1 MESDNKLFLL
11 DAYAL
16 IYRAYYAFIKNPRI
30 NSKGFNTSAIL
41 GFVNTLEE
49 VLKKENPT
57 HIGVAFDP
65 SGPTF
70 RHEADANYKATRK
83 GMPEELAQQMPVM
96 KQVLAAMSVP
106 CYELA
111 GYEADDLIGTI
122 SRKCQAAGW
131 DCVIVTGDKDSLQLI
146 TDRTKVK
153 LVSTRMGQT
162 TTKDMTPET
171 FREQYGFDPIHMI
184 DLKALMGDT
193 SDNIPGVPGVGEKTA
208 MALVQEYGAI
218 DEIYRL
224 LPDLHAKPA
233 AIRKL
238 NTNIVSLQQI
248 VEALQG
254 NDYVTGVVPVVE
266 NGETVGYT
274 ISFSKSGPVTIYHGK
289 KGENGQNGTTPV
301 IGVEQDTDGLY
312 YWTLDGEWLTDDEGS
327 KILAQGMAGKSAYEL
342 AVEKGY
348 RGTLDEW
355 LASLNGSNGDD
366 GKSAYE
372 LAVENGYQ
380 GTEEE
385 WLASLKGSAGDQGDD
400 GVTPKLEVRDD
411 GYWYI
416 SYDNGQT
423 WNKLGPATGDPGE
436 DGDSMFSDI
445 DVSDPDYLVLTLAET
460 GASIKLP
467 YYKDKFDLLFVSGS
481 DRVKEMSVYCGPGA
495 TAEVEYELTN
505 PLNVQVAIEC
515 ISHSG
520 YEVAVDKSA
529 KKITVSAPDDPAAI
543 TDPESEILVFASD
556 DERTVMRKL
565 VVKQVKYIDYRATR
579 QLDWEKSSVNPRFW
593 GEDCKFLD
601 EQSTYDSA
609 TGEGRWAYT
618 GTVIYITDAAFSGE
632 AGLQEIV
639 IPASVVE
646 VGRNLWNETGGGG
659 AFQNCTAL
667 TSVVFEGDN
676 LSKINLNTFNG
687 CSALSS
693 IELPESL
700 EKIEYN
706 AFDDCSALKSI
717 VIPDKVTYIGEGA
730 FNYCTGLQEAYIG
743 DGVTEIAAKAFAEC
757 TALKTVVIGKSIQR
771 IGDQAFNTRSSWDQM
786 TLEKITVLFDD
797 IASGSFP
804 VLESGSRGVFPKPG
818 GWDLVSYKI
827 YVPKGTKAE
836 YQKNWSDYS
845 SLIVEMQ

>member
-1 MESDNKLFLL
+1 M
-11 DAYAL
+11 
-16 IYRAYYAFIKNPRI
+16 
-30 NSKGFNTSAIL
+30 IL
-41 GFVNTLEE
+41 GLLSLVSCTEYDEVAMWNKNEDMGSRLAALEE
-49 VLKKENPT
+49 LC
-57 HIGVAFDP
+57 
-65 SGPTF
+65 S
-70 RHEADANYKATRK
+70 
-83 GMPEELAQQMPVM
+83 Q
-96 KQVLAAMSVP
+96 
-106 CYELA
+106 
-111 GYEADDLIGTI
+111 
-122 SRKCQAAGW
+122 
-131 DCVIVTGDKDSLQLI
+131 
-146 TDRTKVK
+146 
-153 LVSTRMGQT
+153 
-162 TTKDMTPET
+162 
-171 FREQYGFDPIHMI
+171 
-184 DLKALMGDT
+184 
-193 SDNIPGVPGVGEKTA
+193 
-208 MALVQEYGAI
+208 
-218 DEIYRL
+218 
-224 LPDLHAKPA
+224 
-233 AIRKL
+233 L

-385 WLASLKGSAGDQGDD
+385 WLASLKGGAGDQGDD

-565 VVKQVKYIDYRATR
+565 VVKQVKYIDYKATR

>member
-1 MESDNKLFLL
+1 M
-11 DAYAL
+11 
-16 IYRAYYAFIKNPRI
+16 
-30 NSKGFNTSAIL
+30 IL
-41 GFVNTLEE
+41 GLLSLVSCTEYDEVAMWNKNEDMGSRLAALEE
-49 VLKKENPT
+49 L
-57 HIGVAFDP
+57 
-65 SGPTF
+65 
-70 RHEADANYKATRK
+70 
-83 GMPEELAQQMPVM
+83 
-96 KQVLAAMSVP
+96 
-106 CYELA
+106 C
-111 GYEADDLIGTI
+111 
-122 SRKCQAAGW
+122 SR
-131 DCVIVTGDKDSLQLI
+131 
-146 TDRTKVK
+146 
-153 LVSTRMGQT
+153 
-162 TTKDMTPET
+162 
-171 FREQYGFDPIHMI
+171 
-184 DLKALMGDT
+184 
-193 SDNIPGVPGVGEKTA
+193 
-208 MALVQEYGAI
+208 
-218 DEIYRL
+218 
-224 LPDLHAKPA
+224 
-233 AIRKL
+233 L

-327 KILAQGMAGKSAYEL
+327 KILAQGMSGKSAYEL

-348 RGTLDEW
+348 RGTLDEWLASLNGSNGDDGKSAYELAVENGYQGTEEEWLASLKGNTGDDGKSAYELAVEKGYQGTEEEW

-481 DRVKEMSVYCGPGA
+481 DRVKEMAVYCGPGA

-520 YEVAVDKSA
+520 YKVAVDKSA

-565 VVKQVKYIDYRATR
+565 VVKPVKYIVYKATR
-579 QLDWEKSSVNPRFW
+579 QLDWKKSFGDPRFW
-593 GEDCKFLD
+593 GGDCKFLD

-646 VGRNLWNETGGGG
+646 VGRNLLNETGGGG

-717 VIPDKVTYIGEGA
+717 VIPDKVTYIG
-730 FNYCTGLQEAYIG
+730 

-797 IASGSFP
+797 VASGSFP

-818 GWDLVSYKI
+818 GWDPVSYKI
-827 YVPKGTKAE
+827 YVPKGTKTE

>member
-1 MESDNKLFLL
+1 M
-11 DAYAL
+11 
-16 IYRAYYAFIKNPRI
+16 
-30 NSKGFNTSAIL
+30 IL
-41 GFVNTLEE
+41 GLLSLVSCTEYDEVAMWNKNEDMGSRLAALEE
-49 VLKKENPT
+49 LC
-57 HIGVAFDP
+57 
-65 SGPTF
+65 S
-70 RHEADANYKATRK
+70 
-83 GMPEELAQQMPVM
+83 Q
-96 KQVLAAMSVP
+96 
-106 CYELA
+106 
-111 GYEADDLIGTI
+111 
-122 SRKCQAAGW
+122 
-131 DCVIVTGDKDSLQLI
+131 
-146 TDRTKVK
+146 
-153 LVSTRMGQT
+153 
-162 TTKDMTPET
+162 
-171 FREQYGFDPIHMI
+171 
-184 DLKALMGDT
+184 
-193 SDNIPGVPGVGEKTA
+193 
-208 MALVQEYGAI
+208 
-218 DEIYRL
+218 
-224 LPDLHAKPA
+224 
-233 AIRKL
+233 L

-400 GVTPKLEVRDD
+400 GVTSKLEVRDD

-565 VVKQVKYIDYRATR
+565 VVKQVKYIDYKATR

>member
-1 MESDNKLFLL
+1 M
-11 DAYAL
+11 
-16 IYRAYYAFIKNPRI
+16 
-30 NSKGFNTSAIL
+30 IL
-41 GFVNTLEE
+41 GLLSLVSCTEYDEVAMWNKNEDMGSRLAALEE
-49 VLKKENPT
+49 LC
-57 HIGVAFDP
+57 
-65 SGPTF
+65 S
-70 RHEADANYKATRK
+70 
-83 GMPEELAQQMPVM
+83 Q
-96 KQVLAAMSVP
+96 
-106 CYELA
+106 
-111 GYEADDLIGTI
+111 
-122 SRKCQAAGW
+122 
-131 DCVIVTGDKDSLQLI
+131 
-146 TDRTKVK
+146 
-153 LVSTRMGQT
+153 
-162 TTKDMTPET
+162 
-171 FREQYGFDPIHMI
+171 
-184 DLKALMGDT
+184 
-193 SDNIPGVPGVGEKTA
+193 
-208 MALVQEYGAI
+208 
-218 DEIYRL
+218 
-224 LPDLHAKPA
+224 
-233 AIRKL
+233 L

-380 GTEEE
+380 GIEEE

>member
-1 MESDNKLFLL
+1 M
-11 DAYAL
+11 
-16 IYRAYYAFIKNPRI
+16 
-30 NSKGFNTSAIL
+30 IL
-41 GFVNTLEE
+41 GLLSLVSCTEYDEVAMWNKNEDMGSRLAALEE
-49 VLKKENPT
+49 L
-57 HIGVAFDP
+57 
-65 SGPTF
+65 
-70 RHEADANYKATRK
+70 
-83 GMPEELAQQMPVM
+83 
-96 KQVLAAMSVP
+96 
-106 CYELA
+106 C
-111 GYEADDLIGTI
+111 
-122 SRKCQAAGW
+122 SR
-131 DCVIVTGDKDSLQLI
+131 
-146 TDRTKVK
+146 
-153 LVSTRMGQT
+153 
-162 TTKDMTPET
+162 
-171 FREQYGFDPIHMI
+171 
-184 DLKALMGDT
+184 
-193 SDNIPGVPGVGEKTA
+193 
-208 MALVQEYGAI
+208 
-218 DEIYRL
+218 
-224 LPDLHAKPA
+224 
-233 AIRKL
+233 L

-730 FNYCTGLQEAYIG
+730 FSGCTGLQEAYIG

>member
-1 MESDNKLFLL
+1 M
-11 DAYAL
+11 
-16 IYRAYYAFIKNPRI
+16 
-30 NSKGFNTSAIL
+30 IL
-41 GFVNTLEE
+41 GLLSLVSCTEYDEVAMWNKNEDMGSRLAALEE
-49 VLKKENPT
+49 LC
-57 HIGVAFDP
+57 
-65 SGPTF
+65 S
-70 RHEADANYKATRK
+70 
-83 GMPEELAQQMPVM
+83 Q
-96 KQVLAAMSVP
+96 
-106 CYELA
+106 
-111 GYEADDLIGTI
+111 
-122 SRKCQAAGW
+122 
-131 DCVIVTGDKDSLQLI
+131 
-146 TDRTKVK
+146 
-153 LVSTRMGQT
+153 
-162 TTKDMTPET
+162 
-171 FREQYGFDPIHMI
+171 
-184 DLKALMGDT
+184 
-193 SDNIPGVPGVGEKTA
+193 
-208 MALVQEYGAI
+208 
-218 DEIYRL
+218 
-224 LPDLHAKPA
+224 
-233 AIRKL
+233 L

-348 RGTLDEW
+348 QGTEEEW
-355 LASLNGSNGDD
+355 LASLNGSNGNDGDD

>member
-1 MESDNKLFLL
+1 M
-11 DAYAL
+11 
-16 IYRAYYAFIKNPRI
+16 
-30 NSKGFNTSAIL
+30 IL
-41 GFVNTLEE
+41 GLLSLVSCTEYDEVAMWNKNEDMGSRLAALEE
-49 VLKKENPT
+49 LC
-57 HIGVAFDP
+57 
-65 SGPTF
+65 S
-70 RHEADANYKATRK
+70 
-83 GMPEELAQQMPVM
+83 Q
-96 KQVLAAMSVP
+96 
-106 CYELA
+106 
-111 GYEADDLIGTI
+111 
-122 SRKCQAAGW
+122 
-131 DCVIVTGDKDSLQLI
+131 
-146 TDRTKVK
+146 
-153 LVSTRMGQT
+153 
-162 TTKDMTPET
+162 
-171 FREQYGFDPIHMI
+171 
-184 DLKALMGDT
+184 
-193 SDNIPGVPGVGEKTA
+193 
-208 MALVQEYGAI
+208 
-218 DEIYRL
+218 
-224 LPDLHAKPA
+224 
-233 AIRKL
+233 L

-593 GEDCKFLD
+593 GEDCKVLD

-609 TGEGRWAYT
+609 AGEGRWAYT

>member
-1 MESDNKLFLL
+1 M
-11 DAYAL
+11 
-16 IYRAYYAFIKNPRI
+16 
-30 NSKGFNTSAIL
+30 IL
-41 GFVNTLEE
+41 GLLSLVSCTEYDEVAMWNKNEDMGSRLAALEE
-49 VLKKENPT
+49 LC
-57 HIGVAFDP
+57 
-65 SGPTF
+65 S
-70 RHEADANYKATRK
+70 
-83 GMPEELAQQMPVM
+83 Q
-96 KQVLAAMSVP
+96 
-106 CYELA
+106 
-111 GYEADDLIGTI
+111 
-122 SRKCQAAGW
+122 
-131 DCVIVTGDKDSLQLI
+131 
-146 TDRTKVK
+146 
-153 LVSTRMGQT
+153 
-162 TTKDMTPET
+162 
-171 FREQYGFDPIHMI
+171 
-184 DLKALMGDT
+184 
-193 SDNIPGVPGVGEKTA
+193 
-208 MALVQEYGAI
+208 
-218 DEIYRL
+218 
-224 LPDLHAKPA
+224 
-233 AIRKL
+233 L

-445 DVSDPDYLVLTLAET
+445 DVSDPDYLVLTRAET

-565 VVKQVKYIDYRATR
+565 VVKQVKYIDYKATR

>member
-1 MESDNKLFLL
+1 M
-11 DAYAL
+11 
-16 IYRAYYAFIKNPRI
+16 
-30 NSKGFNTSAIL
+30 IL
-41 GFVNTLEE
+41 GLLSLVSCTEYDEVAMWNKNEDMGSRLAALEE
-49 VLKKENPT
+49 LC
-57 HIGVAFDP
+57 
-65 SGPTF
+65 S
-70 RHEADANYKATRK
+70 
-83 GMPEELAQQMPVM
+83 Q
-96 KQVLAAMSVP
+96 
-106 CYELA
+106 
-111 GYEADDLIGTI
+111 
-122 SRKCQAAGW
+122 
-131 DCVIVTGDKDSLQLI
+131 
-146 TDRTKVK
+146 
-153 LVSTRMGQT
+153 
-162 TTKDMTPET
+162 
-171 FREQYGFDPIHMI
+171 
-184 DLKALMGDT
+184 
-193 SDNIPGVPGVGEKTA
+193 
-208 MALVQEYGAI
+208 
-218 DEIYRL
+218 
-224 LPDLHAKPA
+224 
-233 AIRKL
+233 L

-423 WNKLGPATGDPGE
+423 WNKLGLATGDPGE

-565 VVKQVKYIDYRATR
+565 VVKQVKYIDYKATR
-579 QLDWEKSSVNPRFW
+579 QLDWEKSSVDPRFW

-786 TLEKITVLFDD
+786 TLEKVTVLFDD

-818 GWDLVSYKI
+818 GWDPVSYKI

>member
-1 MESDNKLFLL
+1 M
-11 DAYAL
+11 
-16 IYRAYYAFIKNPRI
+16 
-30 NSKGFNTSAIL
+30 IL
-41 GFVNTLEE
+41 GLLSLVSCTEYDEVAMWNKNEDMGSRLAALEE
-49 VLKKENPT
+49 LC
-57 HIGVAFDP
+57 
-65 SGPTF
+65 S
-70 RHEADANYKATRK
+70 
-83 GMPEELAQQMPVM
+83 Q
-96 KQVLAAMSVP
+96 
-106 CYELA
+106 
-111 GYEADDLIGTI
+111 
-122 SRKCQAAGW
+122 
-131 DCVIVTGDKDSLQLI
+131 
-146 TDRTKVK
+146 
-153 LVSTRMGQT
+153 
-162 TTKDMTPET
+162 
-171 FREQYGFDPIHMI
+171 
-184 DLKALMGDT
+184 
-193 SDNIPGVPGVGEKTA
+193 
-208 MALVQEYGAI
+208 
-218 DEIYRL
+218 
-224 LPDLHAKPA
+224 
-233 AIRKL
+233 L

-565 VVKQVKYIDYRATR
+565 VVKQVKYIDYKATR

-618 GTVIYITDAAFSGE
+618 GTVIYYITDAAFSGE

>member
-1 MESDNKLFLL
+1 M
-11 DAYAL
+11 
-16 IYRAYYAFIKNPRI
+16 
-30 NSKGFNTSAIL
+30 IL
-41 GFVNTLEE
+41 GLLSLVSCTEYDEVAMWNKNEDMGSRLAALEE
-49 VLKKENPT
+49 LC
-57 HIGVAFDP
+57 
-65 SGPTF
+65 S
-70 RHEADANYKATRK
+70 
-83 GMPEELAQQMPVM
+83 Q
-96 KQVLAAMSVP
+96 
-106 CYELA
+106 
-111 GYEADDLIGTI
+111 
-122 SRKCQAAGW
+122 
-131 DCVIVTGDKDSLQLI
+131 
-146 TDRTKVK
+146 
-153 LVSTRMGQT
+153 
-162 TTKDMTPET
+162 
-171 FREQYGFDPIHMI
+171 
-184 DLKALMGDT
+184 
-193 SDNIPGVPGVGEKTA
+193 
-208 MALVQEYGAI
+208 
-218 DEIYRL
+218 
-224 LPDLHAKPA
+224 
-233 AIRKL
+233 L
-238 NTNIVSLQQI
+238 NTNIVSLQHI

-565 VVKQVKYIDYRATR
+565 VVKQVKYIDYKATR

>member
-1 MESDNKLFLL
+1 M
-11 DAYAL
+11 
-16 IYRAYYAFIKNPRI
+16 
-30 NSKGFNTSAIL
+30 IL
-41 GFVNTLEE
+41 GLLSLVSCTEYDEVAMWNKNEDMGSRLAALEE
-49 VLKKENPT
+49 L
-57 HIGVAFDP
+57 
-65 SGPTF
+65 
-70 RHEADANYKATRK
+70 
-83 GMPEELAQQMPVM
+83 
-96 KQVLAAMSVP
+96 
-106 CYELA
+106 C
-111 GYEADDLIGTI
+111 
-122 SRKCQAAGW
+122 SR
-131 DCVIVTGDKDSLQLI
+131 
-146 TDRTKVK
+146 
-153 LVSTRMGQT
+153 
-162 TTKDMTPET
+162 
-171 FREQYGFDPIHMI
+171 
-184 DLKALMGDT
+184 
-193 SDNIPGVPGVGEKTA
+193 
-208 MALVQEYGAI
+208 
-218 DEIYRL
+218 
-224 LPDLHAKPA
+224 
-233 AIRKL
+233 L

-495 TAEVEYELTN
+495 TVEYELTN

>member
-1 MESDNKLFLL
+1 M
-11 DAYAL
+11 
-16 IYRAYYAFIKNPRI
+16 
-30 NSKGFNTSAIL
+30 IL
-41 GFVNTLEE
+41 GLLSLVSCTEYDEVAMWNKNEDMGSRLAALEE
-49 VLKKENPT
+49 L
-57 HIGVAFDP
+57 
-65 SGPTF
+65 
-70 RHEADANYKATRK
+70 
-83 GMPEELAQQMPVM
+83 
-96 KQVLAAMSVP
+96 
-106 CYELA
+106 C
-111 GYEADDLIGTI
+111 
-122 SRKCQAAGW
+122 SR
-131 DCVIVTGDKDSLQLI
+131 
-146 TDRTKVK
+146 
-153 LVSTRMGQT
+153 
-162 TTKDMTPET
+162 
-171 FREQYGFDPIHMI
+171 
-184 DLKALMGDT
+184 
-193 SDNIPGVPGVGEKTA
+193 
-208 MALVQEYGAI
+208 
-218 DEIYRL
+218 
-224 LPDLHAKPA
+224 
-233 AIRKL
+233 L

-312 YWTLDGEWLTDDEGS
+312 YWTLDGEWLTDDEES

-372 LAVENGYQ
+372 LAVENGYR

-385 WLASLKGSAGDQGDD
+385 WLASLKGSAGGQGDD

-460 GASIKLP
+460 GTSIKLP

-565 VVKQVKYIDYRATR
+565 VVKQVKYIDYKATR
-579 QLDWEKSSVNPRFW
+579 QLDWEKSSVDPRFW

-818 GWDLVSYKI
+818 GWDPVSYKI

>member
-1 MESDNKLFLL
+1 M
-11 DAYAL
+11 
-16 IYRAYYAFIKNPRI
+16 
-30 NSKGFNTSAIL
+30 IL
-41 GFVNTLEE
+41 GLLSLVSCTEYDEVAMWNKNEDMGSRLAALEE
-49 VLKKENPT
+49 L
-57 HIGVAFDP
+57 
-65 SGPTF
+65 
-70 RHEADANYKATRK
+70 
-83 GMPEELAQQMPVM
+83 
-96 KQVLAAMSVP
+96 
-106 CYELA
+106 C
-111 GYEADDLIGTI
+111 
-122 SRKCQAAGW
+122 SR
-131 DCVIVTGDKDSLQLI
+131 
-146 TDRTKVK
+146 
-153 LVSTRMGQT
+153 
-162 TTKDMTPET
+162 
-171 FREQYGFDPIHMI
+171 
-184 DLKALMGDT
+184 
-193 SDNIPGVPGVGEKTA
+193 
-208 MALVQEYGAI
+208 
-218 DEIYRL
+218 
-224 LPDLHAKPA
+224 
-233 AIRKL
+233 L

-355 LASLNGSNGDD
+355 LASLNGSNGDDGKSAYELAVENGYRGTEEEWLASLNGSNGNDGDD

>member
-1 MESDNKLFLL
+1 M
-11 DAYAL
+11 
-16 IYRAYYAFIKNPRI
+16 
-30 NSKGFNTSAIL
+30 IL
-41 GFVNTLEE
+41 GLLSLVSCTEYDEVAMWNKNEDMGSRLAALEE
-49 VLKKENPT
+49 LC
-57 HIGVAFDP
+57 
-65 SGPTF
+65 S
-70 RHEADANYKATRK
+70 
-83 GMPEELAQQMPVM
+83 Q
-96 KQVLAAMSVP
+96 
-106 CYELA
+106 
-111 GYEADDLIGTI
+111 
-122 SRKCQAAGW
+122 
-131 DCVIVTGDKDSLQLI
+131 
-146 TDRTKVK
+146 
-153 LVSTRMGQT
+153 
-162 TTKDMTPET
+162 
-171 FREQYGFDPIHMI
+171 
-184 DLKALMGDT
+184 
-193 SDNIPGVPGVGEKTA
+193 
-208 MALVQEYGAI
+208 
-218 DEIYRL
+218 
-224 LPDLHAKPA
+224 
-233 AIRKL
+233 L

-289 KGENGQNGTTPV
+289 KGENGQNGTTLV

-565 VVKQVKYIDYRATR
+565 VVKQVKYIDYKATR

>member
-1 MESDNKLFLL
+1 M
-11 DAYAL
+11 
-16 IYRAYYAFIKNPRI
+16 
-30 NSKGFNTSAIL
+30 IL
-41 GFVNTLEE
+41 GLLSLVSCTEYDEVAMWNKNEDMGSRLAALEE
-49 VLKKENPT
+49 L
-57 HIGVAFDP
+57 
-65 SGPTF
+65 
-70 RHEADANYKATRK
+70 
-83 GMPEELAQQMPVM
+83 
-96 KQVLAAMSVP
+96 
-106 CYELA
+106 C
-111 GYEADDLIGTI
+111 
-122 SRKCQAAGW
+122 SR
-131 DCVIVTGDKDSLQLI
+131 
-146 TDRTKVK
+146 
-153 LVSTRMGQT
+153 
-162 TTKDMTPET
+162 
-171 FREQYGFDPIHMI
+171 
-184 DLKALMGDT
+184 
-193 SDNIPGVPGVGEKTA
+193 
-208 MALVQEYGAI
+208 
-218 DEIYRL
+218 
-224 LPDLHAKPA
+224 
-233 AIRKL
+233 L

-355 LASLNGSNGDD
+355 LASLNGSNGNDGDD

>member
-1 MESDNKLFLL
+1 M
-11 DAYAL
+11 
-16 IYRAYYAFIKNPRI
+16 
-30 NSKGFNTSAIL
+30 IL
-41 GFVNTLEE
+41 GLLSLVSCTEYDEVAMWNKNEDMGSRLAALEE
-49 VLKKENPT
+49 LC
-57 HIGVAFDP
+57 
-65 SGPTF
+65 S
-70 RHEADANYKATRK
+70 
-83 GMPEELAQQMPVM
+83 Q
-96 KQVLAAMSVP
+96 
-106 CYELA
+106 
-111 GYEADDLIGTI
+111 
-122 SRKCQAAGW
+122 
-131 DCVIVTGDKDSLQLI
+131 
-146 TDRTKVK
+146 
-153 LVSTRMGQT
+153 
-162 TTKDMTPET
+162 
-171 FREQYGFDPIHMI
+171 
-184 DLKALMGDT
+184 
-193 SDNIPGVPGVGEKTA
+193 
-208 MALVQEYGAI
+208 
-218 DEIYRL
+218 
-224 LPDLHAKPA
+224 
-233 AIRKL
+233 L

-730 FNYCTGLQEAYIG
+730 FENCTGLQEAYIG

>member
-1 MESDNKLFLL
+1 M
-11 DAYAL
+11 
-16 IYRAYYAFIKNPRI
+16 
-30 NSKGFNTSAIL
+30 IL
-41 GFVNTLEE
+41 GLLSLVSCTEYDEVAMWNKNEDMGSRLAALEE
-49 VLKKENPT
+49 LC
-57 HIGVAFDP
+57 
-65 SGPTF
+65 S
-70 RHEADANYKATRK
+70 
-83 GMPEELAQQMPVM
+83 Q
-96 KQVLAAMSVP
+96 
-106 CYELA
+106 
-111 GYEADDLIGTI
+111 
-122 SRKCQAAGW
+122 
-131 DCVIVTGDKDSLQLI
+131 
-146 TDRTKVK
+146 
-153 LVSTRMGQT
+153 
-162 TTKDMTPET
+162 
-171 FREQYGFDPIHMI
+171 
-184 DLKALMGDT
+184 
-193 SDNIPGVPGVGEKTA
+193 
-208 MALVQEYGAI
+208 
-218 DEIYRL
+218 
-224 LPDLHAKPA
+224 
-233 AIRKL
+233 L

-579 QLDWEKSSVNPRFW
+579 QLDWEKSSVNPCFW

>member
-1 MESDNKLFLL
+1 M
-11 DAYAL
+11 
-16 IYRAYYAFIKNPRI
+16 
-30 NSKGFNTSAIL
+30 IL
-41 GFVNTLEE
+41 GLLSLVSCTEYDEVAMWNKNEDMGSRLAALEE
-49 VLKKENPT
+49 LC
-57 HIGVAFDP
+57 
-65 SGPTF
+65 S
-70 RHEADANYKATRK
+70 
-83 GMPEELAQQMPVM
+83 Q
-96 KQVLAAMSVP
+96 
-106 CYELA
+106 
-111 GYEADDLIGTI
+111 
-122 SRKCQAAGW
+122 
-131 DCVIVTGDKDSLQLI
+131 
-146 TDRTKVK
+146 
-153 LVSTRMGQT
+153 
-162 TTKDMTPET
+162 
-171 FREQYGFDPIHMI
+171 
-184 DLKALMGDT
+184 
-193 SDNIPGVPGVGEKTA
+193 
-208 MALVQEYGAI
+208 
-218 DEIYRL
+218 
-224 LPDLHAKPA
+224 
-233 AIRKL
+233 L

-565 VVKQVKYIDYRATR
+565 VVKQVKYIDYKATR

-730 FNYCTGLQEAYIG
+730 FLRCTGLQEAYIG

>member
-1 MESDNKLFLL
+1 M
-11 DAYAL
+11 
-16 IYRAYYAFIKNPRI
+16 
-30 NSKGFNTSAIL
+30 IL
-41 GFVNTLEE
+41 GLLSLVSCTEYDEVAMWNKNEDMGSRLAALEE
-49 VLKKENPT
+49 LC
-57 HIGVAFDP
+57 
-65 SGPTF
+65 S
-70 RHEADANYKATRK
+70 
-83 GMPEELAQQMPVM
+83 Q
-96 KQVLAAMSVP
+96 
-106 CYELA
+106 
-111 GYEADDLIGTI
+111 
-122 SRKCQAAGW
+122 
-131 DCVIVTGDKDSLQLI
+131 
-146 TDRTKVK
+146 
-153 LVSTRMGQT
+153 
-162 TTKDMTPET
+162 
-171 FREQYGFDPIHMI
+171 
-184 DLKALMGDT
+184 
-193 SDNIPGVPGVGEKTA
+193 
-208 MALVQEYGAI
+208 
-218 DEIYRL
+218 
-224 LPDLHAKPA
+224 
-233 AIRKL
+233 L

-717 VIPDKVTYIGEGA
+717 VIPDKVTLYRRR
-730 FNYCTGLQEAYIG
+730 GLQLLYGFAGGLYRRWSYRDCRESVCGMHRIENGRYRKEYSAYRRSG
-743 DGVTEIAAKAFAEC
+743 LQYEEFLGSDDPGEDYRFVRRYCVRLFPGVGERFERR
-757 TALKTVVIGKSIQR
+757 LPE
-771 IGDQAFNTRSSWDQM
+771 TRR
-786 TLEKITVLFDD
+786 LG
-797 IASGSFP
+797 SGF
-804 VLESGSRGVFPKPG
+804 L
-818 GWDLVSYKI
+818 
-827 YVPKGTKAE
+827 
-836 YQKNWSDYS
+836 
-845 SLIVEMQ
+845 

>member
-1 MESDNKLFLL
+1 M
-11 DAYAL
+11 
-16 IYRAYYAFIKNPRI
+16 
-30 NSKGFNTSAIL
+30 IL
-41 GFVNTLEE
+41 GLLSLVSCTEYDEVAMWNKNEDMGSRLAALEE
-49 VLKKENPT
+49 LC
-57 HIGVAFDP
+57 
-65 SGPTF
+65 S
-70 RHEADANYKATRK
+70 
-83 GMPEELAQQMPVM
+83 Q
-96 KQVLAAMSVP
+96 
-106 CYELA
+106 
-111 GYEADDLIGTI
+111 
-122 SRKCQAAGW
+122 
-131 DCVIVTGDKDSLQLI
+131 
-146 TDRTKVK
+146 
-153 LVSTRMGQT
+153 
-162 TTKDMTPET
+162 
-171 FREQYGFDPIHMI
+171 
-184 DLKALMGDT
+184 
-193 SDNIPGVPGVGEKTA
+193 
-208 MALVQEYGAI
+208 
-218 DEIYRL
+218 
-224 LPDLHAKPA
+224 
-233 AIRKL
+233 L

-565 VVKQVKYIDYRATR
+565 VVKQVKYIDYKATR

-730 FNYCTGLQEAYIG
+730 FSDCTGLQEAYIG

>member
-1 MESDNKLFLL
+1 M
-11 DAYAL
+11 
-16 IYRAYYAFIKNPRI
+16 
-30 NSKGFNTSAIL
+30 IL
-41 GFVNTLEE
+41 GLLSLVSCTEYDEVAMWNKNEDMGSRLAALEE
-49 VLKKENPT
+49 L
-57 HIGVAFDP
+57 
-65 SGPTF
+65 
-70 RHEADANYKATRK
+70 
-83 GMPEELAQQMPVM
+83 
-96 KQVLAAMSVP
+96 
-106 CYELA
+106 C
-111 GYEADDLIGTI
+111 
-122 SRKCQAAGW
+122 SR
-131 DCVIVTGDKDSLQLI
+131 
-146 TDRTKVK
+146 
-153 LVSTRMGQT
+153 
-162 TTKDMTPET
+162 
-171 FREQYGFDPIHMI
+171 
-184 DLKALMGDT
+184 
-193 SDNIPGVPGVGEKTA
+193 
-208 MALVQEYGAI
+208 
-218 DEIYRL
+218 
-224 LPDLHAKPA
+224 
-233 AIRKL
+233 L

-372 LAVENGYQ
+372 LAVENGYR

-609 TGEGRWAYT
+609 TGEGRWSFI
-618 GTVIYITDAAFSGE
+618 GTVIYITDAVFSGE

>member
-1 MESDNKLFLL
+1 MRK
-11 DAYAL
+11 
-16 IYRAYYAFIKNPRI
+16 II
-30 NSKGFNTSAIL
+30 TCMIL
-41 GFVNTLEE
+41 GLLSLVSCTEYDEVAMWNKNEDMGSRLAALEE
-49 VLKKENPT
+49 L
-57 HIGVAFDP
+57 
-65 SGPTF
+65 
-70 RHEADANYKATRK
+70 
-83 GMPEELAQQMPVM
+83 
-96 KQVLAAMSVP
+96 
-106 CYELA
+106 C
-111 GYEADDLIGTI
+111 
-122 SRKCQAAGW
+122 SR
-131 DCVIVTGDKDSLQLI
+131 
-146 TDRTKVK
+146 
-153 LVSTRMGQT
+153 
-162 TTKDMTPET
+162 
-171 FREQYGFDPIHMI
+171 
-184 DLKALMGDT
+184 
-193 SDNIPGVPGVGEKTA
+193 
-208 MALVQEYGAI
+208 
-218 DEIYRL
+218 
-224 LPDLHAKPA
+224 
-233 AIRKL
+233 L

-372 LAVENGYQ
+372 VAVENGYQ

-467 YYKDKFDLLFVSGS
+467 YYKDKFDLLFVSDS

>member
-1 MESDNKLFLL
+1 M
-11 DAYAL
+11 
-16 IYRAYYAFIKNPRI
+16 
-30 NSKGFNTSAIL
+30 IL
-41 GFVNTLEE
+41 GLLSLVSCTEYDEVAMWNKNEDMGSRLAALEE
-49 VLKKENPT
+49 L
-57 HIGVAFDP
+57 
-65 SGPTF
+65 
-70 RHEADANYKATRK
+70 
-83 GMPEELAQQMPVM
+83 
-96 KQVLAAMSVP
+96 
-106 CYELA
+106 C
-111 GYEADDLIGTI
+111 
-122 SRKCQAAGW
+122 SR
-131 DCVIVTGDKDSLQLI
+131 
-146 TDRTKVK
+146 
-153 LVSTRMGQT
+153 
-162 TTKDMTPET
+162 
-171 FREQYGFDPIHMI
+171 
-184 DLKALMGDT
+184 
-193 SDNIPGVPGVGEKTA
+193 
-208 MALVQEYGAI
+208 
-218 DEIYRL
+218 
-224 LPDLHAKPA
+224 
-233 AIRKL
+233 L

-327 KILAQGMAGKSAYEL
+327 KIRAQGMAGKSAYEL

>member
-1 MESDNKLFLL
+1 M
-11 DAYAL
+11 
-16 IYRAYYAFIKNPRI
+16 
-30 NSKGFNTSAIL
+30 IL
-41 GFVNTLEE
+41 GLLSLVSCTEYDEVAMWNKNEDMGSRLAALEE
-49 VLKKENPT
+49 LC
-57 HIGVAFDP
+57 
-65 SGPTF
+65 S
-70 RHEADANYKATRK
+70 
-83 GMPEELAQQMPVM
+83 Q
-96 KQVLAAMSVP
+96 
-106 CYELA
+106 
-111 GYEADDLIGTI
+111 
-122 SRKCQAAGW
+122 
-131 DCVIVTGDKDSLQLI
+131 
-146 TDRTKVK
+146 
-153 LVSTRMGQT
+153 
-162 TTKDMTPET
+162 
-171 FREQYGFDPIHMI
+171 
-184 DLKALMGDT
+184 
-193 SDNIPGVPGVGEKTA
+193 
-208 MALVQEYGAI
+208 
-218 DEIYRL
+218 
-224 LPDLHAKPA
+224 
-233 AIRKL
+233 L

-556 DERTVMRKL
+556 DERTVMREL
-565 VVKQVKYIDYRATR
+565 VVKQVKYIDYKATR

>member
-1 MESDNKLFLL
+1 M
-11 DAYAL
+11 
-16 IYRAYYAFIKNPRI
+16 
-30 NSKGFNTSAIL
+30 IL
-41 GFVNTLEE
+41 GLLSLVSCTEYDEVAMWNKNEDMGSRLAALEE
-49 VLKKENPT
+49 LC
-57 HIGVAFDP
+57 
-65 SGPTF
+65 S
-70 RHEADANYKATRK
+70 
-83 GMPEELAQQMPVM
+83 Q
-96 KQVLAAMSVP
+96 
-106 CYELA
+106 
-111 GYEADDLIGTI
+111 
-122 SRKCQAAGW
+122 
-131 DCVIVTGDKDSLQLI
+131 
-146 TDRTKVK
+146 
-153 LVSTRMGQT
+153 
-162 TTKDMTPET
+162 
-171 FREQYGFDPIHMI
+171 
-184 DLKALMGDT
+184 
-193 SDNIPGVPGVGEKTA
+193 
-208 MALVQEYGAI
+208 
-218 DEIYRL
+218 
-224 LPDLHAKPA
+224 
-233 AIRKL
+233 L

-565 VVKQVKYIDYRATR
+565 VVKQVKYIDYKATR

-804 VLESGSRGVFPKPG
+804 VLESGAIGVFPKPG

>member
-1 MESDNKLFLL
+1 MRK
-11 DAYAL
+11 
-16 IYRAYYAFIKNPRI
+16 II
-30 NSKGFNTSAIL
+30 TCMIL
-41 GFVNTLEE
+41 GLLSLVSCTEYDEVAMWNKNEDMGSRLAALEE
-49 VLKKENPT
+49 L
-57 HIGVAFDP
+57 
-65 SGPTF
+65 
-70 RHEADANYKATRK
+70 
-83 GMPEELAQQMPVM
+83 
-96 KQVLAAMSVP
+96 
-106 CYELA
+106 C
-111 GYEADDLIGTI
+111 
-122 SRKCQAAGW
+122 SR
-131 DCVIVTGDKDSLQLI
+131 
-146 TDRTKVK
+146 
-153 LVSTRMGQT
+153 
-162 TTKDMTPET
+162 
-171 FREQYGFDPIHMI
+171 
-184 DLKALMGDT
+184 
-193 SDNIPGVPGVGEKTA
+193 
-208 MALVQEYGAI
+208 
-218 DEIYRL
+218 
-224 LPDLHAKPA
+224 
-233 AIRKL
+233 L

-327 KILAQGMAGKSAYEL
+327 KILAQGMAGKSAYELAVEKGYRGTLDEWLASLNGSNGDDGKSAYELAVENGYRGTEEEWLASLKGNTGNDGKSAYEL

-565 VVKQVKYIDYRATR
+565 VVKQVKYIDYKATR

>member
-1 MESDNKLFLL
+1 M
-11 DAYAL
+11 
-16 IYRAYYAFIKNPRI
+16 
-30 NSKGFNTSAIL
+30 IL
-41 GFVNTLEE
+41 GLLSLVSCTEYDEVAMWNKNEDMGSRLAALEE
-49 VLKKENPT
+49 L
-57 HIGVAFDP
+57 
-65 SGPTF
+65 
-70 RHEADANYKATRK
+70 
-83 GMPEELAQQMPVM
+83 
-96 KQVLAAMSVP
+96 
-106 CYELA
+106 C
-111 GYEADDLIGTI
+111 
-122 SRKCQAAGW
+122 SR
-131 DCVIVTGDKDSLQLI
+131 
-146 TDRTKVK
+146 
-153 LVSTRMGQT
+153 
-162 TTKDMTPET
+162 
-171 FREQYGFDPIHMI
+171 
-184 DLKALMGDT
+184 
-193 SDNIPGVPGVGEKTA
+193 
-208 MALVQEYGAI
+208 
-218 DEIYRL
+218 
-224 LPDLHAKPA
+224 
-233 AIRKL
+233 L

-515 ISHSG
+515 ISHNG

>member
-1 MESDNKLFLL
+1 M
-11 DAYAL
+11 
-16 IYRAYYAFIKNPRI
+16 
-30 NSKGFNTSAIL
+30 IL
-41 GFVNTLEE
+41 GLLSLVSCTEYDEVAMWNKNEDMGSRLAALEE
-49 VLKKENPT
+49 LC
-57 HIGVAFDP
+57 
-65 SGPTF
+65 S
-70 RHEADANYKATRK
+70 
-83 GMPEELAQQMPVM
+83 Q
-96 KQVLAAMSVP
+96 
-106 CYELA
+106 
-111 GYEADDLIGTI
+111 
-122 SRKCQAAGW
+122 
-131 DCVIVTGDKDSLQLI
+131 
-146 TDRTKVK
+146 
-153 LVSTRMGQT
+153 
-162 TTKDMTPET
+162 
-171 FREQYGFDPIHMI
+171 
-184 DLKALMGDT
+184 
-193 SDNIPGVPGVGEKTA
+193 
-208 MALVQEYGAI
+208 
-218 DEIYRL
+218 
-224 LPDLHAKPA
+224 
-233 AIRKL
+233 L

-529 KKITVSAPDDPAAI
+529 KKITVSAPDDPATI

>member
-1 MESDNKLFLL
+1 M
-11 DAYAL
+11 
-16 IYRAYYAFIKNPRI
+16 
-30 NSKGFNTSAIL
+30 IL
-41 GFVNTLEE
+41 GLLSLVSCTEYDEVAMWNKNEDMGSRLAALEE
-49 VLKKENPT
+49 LC
-57 HIGVAFDP
+57 
-65 SGPTF
+65 S
-70 RHEADANYKATRK
+70 
-83 GMPEELAQQMPVM
+83 Q
-96 KQVLAAMSVP
+96 
-106 CYELA
+106 
-111 GYEADDLIGTI
+111 
-122 SRKCQAAGW
+122 
-131 DCVIVTGDKDSLQLI
+131 
-146 TDRTKVK
+146 
-153 LVSTRMGQT
+153 
-162 TTKDMTPET
+162 
-171 FREQYGFDPIHMI
+171 
-184 DLKALMGDT
+184 
-193 SDNIPGVPGVGEKTA
+193 
-208 MALVQEYGAI
+208 
-218 DEIYRL
+218 
-224 LPDLHAKPA
+224 
-233 AIRKL
+233 L

-556 DERTVMRKL
+556 DERTVVRKL
-565 VVKQVKYIDYRATR
+565 VVKQVKYIDYKATR

>member
-1 MESDNKLFLL
+1 M
-11 DAYAL
+11 
-16 IYRAYYAFIKNPRI
+16 
-30 NSKGFNTSAIL
+30 
-41 GFVNTLEE
+41 
-49 VLKKENPT
+49 
-57 HIGVAFDP
+57 
-65 SGPTF
+65 
-70 RHEADANYKATRK
+70 
-83 GMPEELAQQMPVM
+83 
-96 KQVLAAMSVP
+96 
-106 CYELA
+106 
-111 GYEADDLIGTI
+111 
-122 SRKCQAAGW
+122 
-131 DCVIVTGDKDSLQLI
+131 
-146 TDRTKVK
+146 
-153 LVSTRMGQT
+153 
-162 TTKDMTPET
+162 
-171 FREQYGFDPIHMI
+171 
-184 DLKALMGDT
+184 
-193 SDNIPGVPGVGEKTA
+193 
-208 MALVQEYGAI
+208 
-218 DEIYRL
+218 
-224 LPDLHAKPA
+224 
-233 AIRKL
+233 
-238 NTNIVSLQQI
+238 
-248 VEALQG
+248 
-254 NDYVTGVVPVVE
+254 TGVVPVVE

-529 KKITVSAPDDPAAI
+529 KKITVSAPDAPAAI

-730 FNYCTGLQEAYIG
+730 FLFCTGLQEAYIG

>member
-1 MESDNKLFLL
+1 M
-11 DAYAL
+11 
-16 IYRAYYAFIKNPRI
+16 
-30 NSKGFNTSAIL
+30 IL
-41 GFVNTLEE
+41 GLLSLVSCTEYDEVAMWNKNEDMGSRLAALEE
-49 VLKKENPT
+49 LC
-57 HIGVAFDP
+57 
-65 SGPTF
+65 S
-70 RHEADANYKATRK
+70 
-83 GMPEELAQQMPVM
+83 Q
-96 KQVLAAMSVP
+96 
-106 CYELA
+106 
-111 GYEADDLIGTI
+111 
-122 SRKCQAAGW
+122 
-131 DCVIVTGDKDSLQLI
+131 
-146 TDRTKVK
+146 
-153 LVSTRMGQT
+153 
-162 TTKDMTPET
+162 
-171 FREQYGFDPIHMI
+171 
-184 DLKALMGDT
+184 
-193 SDNIPGVPGVGEKTA
+193 
-208 MALVQEYGAI
+208 
-218 DEIYRL
+218 
-224 LPDLHAKPA
+224 
-233 AIRKL
+233 L

-565 VVKQVKYIDYRATR
+565 VVKQVKYIDYKATR

-730 FNYCTGLQEAYIG
+730 FYICTGLQEAYIG

>member
-1 MESDNKLFLL
+1 M
-11 DAYAL
+11 
-16 IYRAYYAFIKNPRI
+16 
-30 NSKGFNTSAIL
+30 IL
-41 GFVNTLEE
+41 GLLSLVSCTEYDEVAMWNKNEDMGSRLAALEE
-49 VLKKENPT
+49 LC
-57 HIGVAFDP
+57 
-65 SGPTF
+65 S
-70 RHEADANYKATRK
+70 
-83 GMPEELAQQMPVM
+83 Q
-96 KQVLAAMSVP
+96 
-106 CYELA
+106 
-111 GYEADDLIGTI
+111 
-122 SRKCQAAGW
+122 
-131 DCVIVTGDKDSLQLI
+131 
-146 TDRTKVK
+146 
-153 LVSTRMGQT
+153 
-162 TTKDMTPET
+162 
-171 FREQYGFDPIHMI
+171 
-184 DLKALMGDT
+184 
-193 SDNIPGVPGVGEKTA
+193 
-208 MALVQEYGAI
+208 
-218 DEIYRL
+218 
-224 LPDLHAKPA
+224 
-233 AIRKL
+233 L

-730 FNYCTGLQEAYIG
+730 FWI
-743 DGVTEIAAKAFAEC
+743 
-757 TALKTVVIGKSIQR
+757 
-771 IGDQAFNTRSSWDQM
+771 
-786 TLEKITVLFDD
+786 
-797 IASGSFP
+797 
-804 VLESGSRGVFPKPG
+804 SRYLLNFYNH
-818 GWDLVSYKI
+818 S
-827 YVPKGTKAE
+827 
-836 YQKNWSDYS
+836 
-845 SLIVEMQ
+845 

>member
-1 MESDNKLFLL
+1 M
-11 DAYAL
+11 
-16 IYRAYYAFIKNPRI
+16 
-30 NSKGFNTSAIL
+30 IL
-41 GFVNTLEE
+41 GLLSLVSCTEYDEVAMWNKNEDMGSRLAALEE
-49 VLKKENPT
+49 LC
-57 HIGVAFDP
+57 
-65 SGPTF
+65 S
-70 RHEADANYKATRK
+70 
-83 GMPEELAQQMPVM
+83 Q
-96 KQVLAAMSVP
+96 
-106 CYELA
+106 
-111 GYEADDLIGTI
+111 
-122 SRKCQAAGW
+122 
-131 DCVIVTGDKDSLQLI
+131 
-146 TDRTKVK
+146 
-153 LVSTRMGQT
+153 
-162 TTKDMTPET
+162 
-171 FREQYGFDPIHMI
+171 
-184 DLKALMGDT
+184 
-193 SDNIPGVPGVGEKTA
+193 
-208 MALVQEYGAI
+208 
-218 DEIYRL
+218 
-224 LPDLHAKPA
+224 
-233 AIRKL
+233 L

-565 VVKQVKYIDYRATR
+565 VVKQVKYIDYKATR

-730 FNYCTGLQEAYIG
+730 F
-743 DGVTEIAAKAFAEC
+743 
-757 TALKTVVIGKSIQR
+757 
-771 IGDQAFNTRSSWDQM
+771 
-786 TLEKITVLFDD
+786 LFCLWLLD
-797 IASGSFP
+797 
-804 VLESGSRGVFPKPG
+804 
-818 GWDLVSYKI
+818 
-827 YVPKGTKAE
+827 
-836 YQKNWSDYS
+836 
-845 SLIVEMQ
+845 

>member
-1 MESDNKLFLL
+1 M
-11 DAYAL
+11 
-16 IYRAYYAFIKNPRI
+16 
-30 NSKGFNTSAIL
+30 IL
-41 GFVNTLEE
+41 GLLSLVSCTEYDEVAMWNKNEDMGSRLAALEE
-49 VLKKENPT
+49 LC
-57 HIGVAFDP
+57 
-65 SGPTF
+65 S
-70 RHEADANYKATRK
+70 
-83 GMPEELAQQMPVM
+83 Q
-96 KQVLAAMSVP
+96 
-106 CYELA
+106 
-111 GYEADDLIGTI
+111 
-122 SRKCQAAGW
+122 
-131 DCVIVTGDKDSLQLI
+131 
-146 TDRTKVK
+146 
-153 LVSTRMGQT
+153 
-162 TTKDMTPET
+162 
-171 FREQYGFDPIHMI
+171 
-184 DLKALMGDT
+184 
-193 SDNIPGVPGVGEKTA
+193 
-208 MALVQEYGAI
+208 
-218 DEIYRL
+218 
-224 LPDLHAKPA
+224 
-233 AIRKL
+233 L

-667 TSVVFEGDN
+667 TSVVFDGDN

>member
-1 MESDNKLFLL
+1 M
-11 DAYAL
+11 
-16 IYRAYYAFIKNPRI
+16 
-30 NSKGFNTSAIL
+30 IL
-41 GFVNTLEE
+41 GLLSLVSCTEYDEVAMWNKNEDMGSRLAALEE
-49 VLKKENPT
+49 LC
-57 HIGVAFDP
+57 
-65 SGPTF
+65 S
-70 RHEADANYKATRK
+70 
-83 GMPEELAQQMPVM
+83 Q
-96 KQVLAAMSVP
+96 
-106 CYELA
+106 
-111 GYEADDLIGTI
+111 
-122 SRKCQAAGW
+122 
-131 DCVIVTGDKDSLQLI
+131 
-146 TDRTKVK
+146 
-153 LVSTRMGQT
+153 
-162 TTKDMTPET
+162 
-171 FREQYGFDPIHMI
+171 
-184 DLKALMGDT
+184 
-193 SDNIPGVPGVGEKTA
+193 
-208 MALVQEYGAI
+208 
-218 DEIYRL
+218 
-224 LPDLHAKPA
+224 
-233 AIRKL
+233 L

-529 KKITVSAPDDPAAI
+529 KKITVSAPDDPTAI

-565 VVKQVKYIDYRATR
+565 VVKQVKYIDYKATR

-693 IELPESL
+693 IELPARL

>member
-1 MESDNKLFLL
+1 MRK
-11 DAYAL
+11 
-16 IYRAYYAFIKNPRI
+16 II
-30 NSKGFNTSAIL
+30 TCMIL
-41 GFVNTLEE
+41 GLLSLVSCTEYDEVAMWNKNEDMGSRLAALEE
-49 VLKKENPT
+49 L
-57 HIGVAFDP
+57 
-65 SGPTF
+65 
-70 RHEADANYKATRK
+70 
-83 GMPEELAQQMPVM
+83 
-96 KQVLAAMSVP
+96 
-106 CYELA
+106 C
-111 GYEADDLIGTI
+111 
-122 SRKCQAAGW
+122 SR
-131 DCVIVTGDKDSLQLI
+131 
-146 TDRTKVK
+146 
-153 LVSTRMGQT
+153 
-162 TTKDMTPET
+162 
-171 FREQYGFDPIHMI
+171 
-184 DLKALMGDT
+184 
-193 SDNIPGVPGVGEKTA
+193 
-208 MALVQEYGAI
+208 
-218 DEIYRL
+218 
-224 LPDLHAKPA
+224 
-233 AIRKL
+233 L

-372 LAVENGYQ
+372 LAVENGYR

-827 YVPKGTKAE
+827 
-836 YQKNWSDYS
+836 
-845 SLIVEMQ
+845 

>member
-1 MESDNKLFLL
+1 MRK
-11 DAYAL
+11 
-16 IYRAYYAFIKNPRI
+16 II
-30 NSKGFNTSAIL
+30 TCMIL
-41 GFVNTLEE
+41 GLLSLVSCTEYDEVAMWNKNEDMGSRLAALEE
-49 VLKKENPT
+49 LC
-57 HIGVAFDP
+57 
-65 SGPTF
+65 S
-70 RHEADANYKATRK
+70 
-83 GMPEELAQQMPVM
+83 Q
-96 KQVLAAMSVP
+96 
-106 CYELA
+106 
-111 GYEADDLIGTI
+111 
-122 SRKCQAAGW
+122 
-131 DCVIVTGDKDSLQLI
+131 
-146 TDRTKVK
+146 
-153 LVSTRMGQT
+153 
-162 TTKDMTPET
+162 
-171 FREQYGFDPIHMI
+171 
-184 DLKALMGDT
+184 
-193 SDNIPGVPGVGEKTA
+193 
-208 MALVQEYGAI
+208 
-218 DEIYRL
+218 
-224 LPDLHAKPA
+224 
-233 AIRKL
+233 L

-565 VVKQVKYIDYRATR
+565 VVKQVKYIDYKATR

>member
-1 MESDNKLFLL
+1 M
-11 DAYAL
+11 
-16 IYRAYYAFIKNPRI
+16 
-30 NSKGFNTSAIL
+30 IL
-41 GFVNTLEE
+41 GLLSLVSCTEYDEVAMWNKNEDMGSRLAALEE
-49 VLKKENPT
+49 LC
-57 HIGVAFDP
+57 
-65 SGPTF
+65 S
-70 RHEADANYKATRK
+70 
-83 GMPEELAQQMPVM
+83 Q
-96 KQVLAAMSVP
+96 
-106 CYELA
+106 
-111 GYEADDLIGTI
+111 
-122 SRKCQAAGW
+122 
-131 DCVIVTGDKDSLQLI
+131 
-146 TDRTKVK
+146 
-153 LVSTRMGQT
+153 
-162 TTKDMTPET
+162 
-171 FREQYGFDPIHMI
+171 
-184 DLKALMGDT
+184 
-193 SDNIPGVPGVGEKTA
+193 
-208 MALVQEYGAI
+208 
-218 DEIYRL
+218 
-224 LPDLHAKPA
+224 
-233 AIRKL
+233 L

-565 VVKQVKYIDYRATR
+565 VVKQVKYIDYKATR

-730 FNYCTGLQEAYIG
+730 FHYCTGLQEAYIG